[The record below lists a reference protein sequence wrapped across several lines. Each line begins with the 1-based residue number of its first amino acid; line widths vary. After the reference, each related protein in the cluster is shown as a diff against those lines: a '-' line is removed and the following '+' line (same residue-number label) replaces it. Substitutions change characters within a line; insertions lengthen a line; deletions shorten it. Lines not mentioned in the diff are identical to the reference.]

1 MSVNDMIKKSVL
13 NSFSQYNVPKMALAL
28 LVALLV
34 GIVIY
39 CVYRRF
45 YTGVVYS
52 RSFAVTL
59 VGMCVLTCM
68 VTLAISTNIVIS
80 LGMVGALSIVRYR
93 TAVKDPMDLLY
104 LFWAITS
111 GIAAGAGMYLLVVVA
126 GAVMIGML
134 ALFYSHQDKGRVY
147 IAVIHYASD
156 AVGDDITRAFG
167 RTKFFVKSKTMRG
180 DHVEMAVEVFCDDK
194 DMTFAE
200 RIRAI
205 EGVEDV
211 TLRSTTTSSASTCS
225 PNAMRLRVPSS
236 VPRRWCV
243 GTTPNMVWYL
253 RAGSFPCWNR
263 PDKSPDWTCSYGV
276 PWSGC
281 WHVGN
286 VRAAIW
292 CRFP

>member
-1 MSVNDMIKKSVL
+1 MRQQILNLFTTPRDMSWEDILLNIVL
-13 NSFSQYNVPKMALAL
+13 AAVLGFFIFLSYAISHR
-28 LVALLV
+28 
-34 GIVIY
+34 GTI
-39 CVYRRF
+39 
-45 YTGVVYS
+45 YS
-52 RSFAVTL
+52 RKFNASL
-59 VGMCVLTCM
+59 VILAVLTGTVM
-68 VTLAISTNIVIS
+68 TVIGNNIALS

-211 TLRSTTTSSASTCS
+211 TLIQY
-225 PNAMRLRVPSS
+225 N
-236 VPRRWCV
+236 
-243 GTTPNMVWYL
+243 GEYH
-253 RAGSFPCWNR
+253 G
-263 PDKSPDWTCSYGV
+263 
-276 PWSGC
+276 
-281 WHVGN
+281 
-286 VRAAIW
+286 
-292 CRFP
+292 

>member
-68 VTLAISTNIVIS
+68 VTLAISTNIAIS

-93 TAVKDPMDLLY
+93 TAVNDPMDLLY

-147 IAVIHYASD
+147 IARS
-156 AVGDDITRAFG
+156 ITLP
-167 RTKFFVKSKTMRG
+167 T
-180 DHVEMAVEVFCDDK
+180 
-194 DMTFAE
+194 
-200 RIRAI
+200 
-205 EGVEDV
+205 
-211 TLRSTTTSSASTCS
+211 RSGTTSRARSAARSSSSNPKPCVATMWRWPWKCS
-225 PNAMRLRVPSS
+225 A
-236 VPRRWCV
+236 
-243 GTTPNMVWYL
+243 TT
-253 RAGSFPCWNR
+253 R
-263 PDKSPDWTCSYGV
+263 T
-276 PWSGC
+276 
-281 WHVGN
+281 
-286 VRAAIW
+286 
-292 CRFP
+292 

>member
-147 IAVIHYASD
+147 IAVIHYARGRHH
-156 AVGDDITRAFG
+156 ARVRPHEVLRQIQNHAWRPCGDGRGSVLRRQGHDVRRAD
-167 RTKFFVKSKTMRG
+167 SCHRG
-180 DHVEMAVEVFCDDK
+180 C
-194 DMTFAE
+194 
-200 RIRAI
+200 
-205 EGVEDV
+205 
-211 TLRSTTTSSASTCS
+211 
-225 PNAMRLRVPSS
+225 
-236 VPRRWCV
+236 
-243 GTTPNMVWYL
+243 
-253 RAGSFPCWNR
+253 
-263 PDKSPDWTCSYGV
+263 
-276 PWSGC
+276 
-281 WHVGN
+281 
-286 VRAAIW
+286 
-292 CRFP
+292 